1 MTTRTQALRTRRKA
15 AGLIR
20 LELWVPK
27 DQAAYVKDQV
37 ATLVAGKQDCDRTSD
52 VS

>member
-20 LELWVPK
+20 FEAWIPADKL
-27 DQAAYVKDQV
+27 QAVKD
-37 ATLVAGKQDCDRTSD
+37 AIAKIMGEDEK
-52 VS
+52 